1 MRLLCP
7 FDPIVGL
14 GRRLGFEYRFEVF
27 TPEAARRYGYYVMPV
42 LEGDRLV
49 GRVDPQFQRD
59 RGVLA
64 IRRVYWE
71 PQVRVT
77 RARRRMLEE
86 AAVRLAQAIGAER
99 VEWPVPALA
108 RDTGT
113 PVPVS
118 RGSGATRGRVNKPL

>member
-7 FDPIVGL
+7 FDPVVGL

-71 PQVRVT
+71 PHVRVT

-99 VEWPVPALA
+99 VEC
-108 RDTGT
+108 
-113 PVPVS
+113 PVS
-118 RGSGATRGRVNKPL
+118 GSRSSAGHGNSGSC